1 MFHFLV
7 LSCNTALRNPTLLS
21 GVSVSLMMF
30 DVGHPLPVVCGT
42 EPVNVCV
49 CVLLACREWVGKKV
63 GYT

>member
-1 MFHFLV
+1 MRV
-7 LSCNTALRNPTLLS
+7 S
-21 GVSVSLMMF
+21 GVSVTLMMF

-49 CVLLACREWVGKKV
+49 LPACREWVGKKV